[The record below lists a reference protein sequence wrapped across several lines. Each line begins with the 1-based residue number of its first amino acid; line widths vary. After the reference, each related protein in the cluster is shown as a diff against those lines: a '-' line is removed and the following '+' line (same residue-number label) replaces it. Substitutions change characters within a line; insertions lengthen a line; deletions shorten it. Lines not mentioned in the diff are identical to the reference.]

1 MKLEGSDMI
10 RIFLIVVLLI
20 LGQAGI
26 GASAGFAQSG
36 ALDPAISNLPKVMAV
51 RVSNSDG
58 RSRLIIDMEKV
69 TPFAFVSLV
78 DPLRIALDVRSN
90 GFPADLAGKPAGEG
104 FVSKF
109 ELTSIAGDRVRT
121 VLSLGAP
128 AQVQQ
133 AYWLEAIDNQPARLV
148 VDLIGDSAE
157 NFAAKAELDR
167 FASEQSQK
175 TGAALENK
183 PNAPGTSQ
191 VKSQSRPLILI
202 DPGHG
207 GIDGGA
213 KTPDGIEEK
222 TLTLAF
228 AKQLQQ
234 VLISSG
240 RFDVALSRD
249 DDRFIQLGERVQLA
263 RANNADLFIS
273 IHADTFEDATI
284 RGASIYT
291 RDEQATDILDKVL
304 ADQENKA
311 DLLAGFVKQDA
322 SEAVVGLL
330 VDLMRREMRRQSYLA
345 AKAILQQ
352 LRPTIR
358 VRRFP
363 LRRAGFFVL
372 QSPDVPS
379 ILLELGFLSNRA
391 DENNL
396 ISPSWRLRMSEAV
409 ARGIVAYFDQSSR

>member
-1 MKLEGSDMI
+1 MI
-10 RIFLIVVLLI
+10 RVFFTVVLLI
-20 LGQAGI
+20 LAGPWV
-26 GASAGFAQSG
+26 GASAGFAQSPPP
-36 ALDPAISNLPKVMAV
+36 DPASAADSANASLPRVLAV
-51 RVSNSDG
+51 RVSNGQG
-58 RSRLIIDMEKV
+58 RARLIIDMEKV
-69 TPFAFVSLV
+69 TPFSFVSLS
-78 DPLRIALDVRSN
+78 DPLRIAVDVRSN
-90 GFPADLAGKPAGEG
+90 GFPADLTGKPAGEG
-104 FVSKF
+104 FVAKF
-109 ELTSIAGDRVRT
+109 ALTSITADRVRT
-121 VLSLGAP
+121 VLSLNVP

-148 VDLIGDSAE
+148 VDLIGDSAQ
-157 NFAAKAELDR
+157 NFTNRAELDLS
-167 FASEQSQK
+167 ASEQSQK
-175 TGAALENK
+175 AGGVLENK

-191 VKSQSRPLILI
+191 LVTQSRPLILI

-228 AKQLQQ
+228 AKQLQK
-234 VLISSG
+234 VLIASG

-249 DDRFIQLGERVQLA
+249 DDRFMQLSERVQLA

-273 IHADTFEDATI
+273 IHADTFADPAI

-291 RDEQATDILDKVL
+291 RDEQATDVLDKVL

-311 DLLAGFVKQDA
+311 DLLAGFVKPDT
-322 SEAVVGLL
+322 SDAVVGLL

-345 AKAILQQ
+345 ANSILEQ

-396 ISPSWRLRMSEAV
+396 ISPSWRLAMSEAV
-409 ARGIVAYFDQSSR
+409 ARGIVAYFDRAGE

>member
-1 MKLEGSDMI
+1 MI
-10 RIFLIVVLLI
+10 RFFFVFVLL
-20 LGQAGI
+20 LWGGT
-26 GASAGFAQSG
+26 GAGFAQSNVP
-36 ALDPAISNLPKVMAV
+36 DPANADLPKVLAV

-58 RSRLIIDMEKV
+58 RARLIVDMEKV
-69 TPFAFVSLV
+69 TPFAFVSLS
-78 DPLRIALDVRSN
+78 DPLRIAVDVRSR
-90 GFPADLAGKPAGEG
+90 GFPADLTGQPAGKG
-104 FVSKF
+104 FVNKF
-109 ELTSIAGDRVRT
+109 ALTSIAGDRVRT
-121 VLSLGAP
+121 VLSLNVP

-133 AYWLEAIDNQPARLV
+133 AYWLEAIDGQPARLV
-148 VDLIGDSAE
+148 VDLIGDSAQ
-157 NFAAKAELDR
+157 NFAAKAELDL

-175 TGAALENK
+175 AGTVRENK

-191 VKSQSRPLILI
+191 VVTQSRPLILI

-228 AKQLQQ
+228 AKQLQK
-234 VLISSG
+234 VLIASG

-249 DDRFIQLGERVQLA
+249 DDRFMALGERVQLA
-263 RANNADLFIS
+263 RSNKADLFVS
-273 IHADTFEDATI
+273 IHADTFEDPAI

-291 RDEQATDILDKVL
+291 RDEQATDVLDKVL

-311 DLLAGFVKQDA
+311 DLLAGFVKQDT
-322 SEAVVGLL
+322 SDAVVGLL

-345 AKAILQQ
+345 AEAILRQ

-396 ISPSWRLRMSEAV
+396 ISPSWRLAMSEAV
-409 ARGIVAYFDQSSR
+409 ARGIVAYFDSLKQ

>member
-1 MKLEGSDMI
+1 MI
-10 RIFLIVVLLI
+10 RFFFVFVLMLW
-20 LGQAGI
+20 GGAGP
-26 GASAGFAQSG
+26 GFAQAAVSVDLP
-36 ALDPAISNLPKVMAV
+36 ALLAV
-51 RVSNSDG
+51 RVSNSEG
-58 RSRLIIDMEKV
+58 RARLIVDMDKV
-69 TPFAFVSLV
+69 TSFAFVSLTN
-78 DPLRIALDVRSN
+78 PLRIAIDVRSK
-90 GFPADLAGKPAGEG
+90 GFAPDIAGTPAGQG
-104 FVSKF
+104 FVDKF
-109 ELTSIAGDRVRT
+109 AVEKVSADRVRT
-121 VLSLGAP
+121 VLSLNVP

-148 VDLIGDSAE
+148 VDLIADNAQ
-157 NFAAKAELDR
+157 NFTARAELDLY
-167 FASEQSQK
+167 ASEQSRQ
-175 TGAALENK
+175 TGTPLSNV
-183 PNAPGTSQ
+183 PNAPGTSE
-191 VKSQSRPLILI
+191 VTATSRPLILI

-228 AKQLQQ
+228 ARQLQK
-234 VLISSG
+234 VLIASG

-249 DDRFIQLGERVQLA
+249 NDSFMQLDERVQLA
-263 RANNADLFIS
+263 RTNKADLFIS
-273 IHADTFEDATI
+273 IHADTFEDPAI

-291 RDEQATDILDKVL
+291 RDEQATDVLDKVL

-311 DLLAGFVKQDA
+311 DLLSGLVKQDT
-322 SEAVVGLL
+322 SDAVVGLL

-345 AKAILQQ
+345 ADAILRQ

-409 ARGIVAYFDQSSR
+409 ARGIVAYFDQAGG

>member
-1 MKLEGSDMI
+1 MI
-10 RIFLIVVLLI
+10 RVFFVVVLLLWGGSI
-20 LGQAGI
+20 
-26 GASAGFAQSG
+26 AGFAQSG
-36 ALDPAISNLPKVMAV
+36 VPDPANADLPKVLAV

-58 RSRLIIDMEKV
+58 RSRLIVDMEKV
-69 TPFAFVSLV
+69 TPFSFVSLT
-78 DPLRIALDVRSN
+78 DPLRLAIDVRSR
-90 GFPADLAGKPAGEG
+90 GFPADLTGQPAGQG
-104 FVSKF
+104 FVDKF
-109 ELTSIAGDRVRT
+109 ALTSIAGDRVRT
-121 VLSLGAP
+121 VLSLNVP

-148 VDLIGDSAE
+148 VDLIGDSAQ
-157 NFAAKAELDR
+157 NFAAKAELDL

-175 TGAALENK
+175 IGTVPENK

-191 VKSQSRPLILI
+191 LVTQSRPLILI

-228 AKQLQQ
+228 AKQLQK
-234 VLISSG
+234 VLIASG

-249 DDRFIQLGERVQLA
+249 DDRFMQLGERVQLA
-263 RANNADLFIS
+263 RTNKADLFIS
-273 IHADTFEDATI
+273 IHADTFEDPAI

-291 RDEQATDILDKVL
+291 RDEQATDVLDKVL

-311 DLLAGFVKQDA
+311 DLLAGFVKQDT
-322 SEAVVGLL
+322 SDAVVGLL

-345 AKAILQQ
+345 AEAILQQ

-409 ARGIVAYFDQSSR
+409 ARGVVAYFDRLRQ